1 MGGAILRGC
10 LAGGEIRPEQVYVT
24 DPDQDKLKKLREELG
39 IRPCGDIRELTR
51 KADLIFVGVKPG
63 SFDQVL
69 PEMAEQMT
77 SEKLIVSMAAGISIG
92 YISRFL
98 GEAIPDRKSVV

>member
-39 IRPCGDIRELTR
+39 ISPCGDIRELTR

-69 PEMAEQMT
+69 PEMADELRPA
-77 SEKLIVSMAAGISIG
+77 SEAGGLGQVDAEAVPAA
-92 YISRFL
+92 L
-98 GEAIPDRKSVV
+98 PPWPSVT